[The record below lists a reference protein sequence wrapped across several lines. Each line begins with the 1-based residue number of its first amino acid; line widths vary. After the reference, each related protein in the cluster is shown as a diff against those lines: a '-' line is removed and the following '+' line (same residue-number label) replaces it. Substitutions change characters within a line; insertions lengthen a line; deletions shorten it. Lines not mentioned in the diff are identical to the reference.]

1 MFDILR
7 IQEDKGEIHKRRP
20 DLHEN
25 KPMLS
30 EKRKTENVTAESAF
44 PTGARKIITAQHA
57 AVRADYRLENHP

>member
-20 DLHEN
+20 DSHEH

-30 EKRKTENVTAESAF
+30 EKRKTRNVTAF
-44 PTGARKIITAQHA
+44 PTGAQKIITCAQYATVHA
-57 AVRADYRLENHP
+57 DHRLKNHP